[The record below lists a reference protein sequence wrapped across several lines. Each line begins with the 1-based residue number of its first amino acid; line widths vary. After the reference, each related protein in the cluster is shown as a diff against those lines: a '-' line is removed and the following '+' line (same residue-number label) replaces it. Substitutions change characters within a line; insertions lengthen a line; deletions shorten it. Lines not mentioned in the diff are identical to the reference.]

1 MRQITRFNKSVPN
14 SAFQKNTSDS
24 IASDRGILLDA
35 TELFAG
41 RDGHDIEDKKIF
53 LELARNLLP
62 ATALKDRR
70 RIASLLASHP
80 EMPDDLLERLAT
92 DEDELTAFSALRYS
106 PRLSVDLL
114 LEIAK
119 TGPDTLRKA
128 IANRPSLRESVI
140 NSLCEHAGAGVI
152 QILLDR
158 NDIILSS
165 SHQTKLSRRSEIVAT
180 LGLELAGQDAL
191 SPDGLMSQFLHLP
204 VSLKAKAV
212 ASAEMTSLVK
222 QAQAPAK
229 AENPRLNTSR
239 LKLIDGLM
247 KKALT
252 QNRSGLADLLGQGLG
267 LSQTTC
273 DLLLQKDQG
282 DGLVVA
288 LKSLNMTAN
297 QVSVV
302 VIRMFGDHL
311 ALADVRAL
319 LRFHR
324 TLSVGAAKVLVGQ
337 WMLQDQTL
345 DATGP
350 HQGTQYQDSKRAERQ
365 AKSTIKE
372 EGSKGI
378 RKSRL

>member
-14 SAFQKNTSDS
+14 SAFRKKSTDS
-24 IASDRGILLDA
+24 TASDHGILLDA
-35 TELFAG
+35 AELFVG
-41 RDGHDIEDKKIF
+41 RDRHDIEDKKIF

-114 LEIAK
+114 LKIAK

-128 IANRPSLRESVI
+128 IANRPSLRDSVI
-140 NSLCEHAGAGVI
+140 SSMCEHAGSGVI

-158 NDIILSS
+158 HDIILSS
-165 SHQTKLSRRSEIVAT
+165 THQTKLSRRSEIVAT

-204 VSLKAKAV
+204 LSLKAKAV

-222 QAQAPAK
+222 QAQAPGK
-229 AENPRLNTSR
+229 VENPRLNTAR

-247 KKALT
+247 KEALD

-267 LSQTTC
+267 LSQATC
-273 DLLLQKDQG
+273 DLVLQKDQG
-282 DGLVVA
+282 DSLVVA
-288 LKSLNMTAN
+288 LKALNMTAS
-297 QVSVV
+297 QVTIVM
-302 VIRMFGDHL
+302 IRMFGEHL
-311 ALADVRAL
+311 PLADLRAL

-324 TLSVGAAKVLVGQ
+324 TLSLGAANVLVEQ
-337 WMLQDQTL
+337 WMLLDQNL
-345 DATGP
+345 DETAP
-350 HQGTQYQDSKRAERQ
+350 RQKTQYQDSQRAESQ
-365 AKSTIKE
+365 TNSAIE
-372 EGSKGI
+372 ERGSEGI
-378 RKSRL
+378 RKTNR